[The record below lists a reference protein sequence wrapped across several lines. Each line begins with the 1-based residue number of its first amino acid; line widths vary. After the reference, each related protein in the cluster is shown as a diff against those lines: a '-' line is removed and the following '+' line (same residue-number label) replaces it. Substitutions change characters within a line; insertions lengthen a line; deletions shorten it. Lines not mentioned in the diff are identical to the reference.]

1 MAKEKDTAKKAAAK
15 KAAAKKAT
23 PSKKEVKGIAK
34 ELKKASRHPGG
45 LRGYLGLPPR

>member
-1 MAKEKDTAKKAAAK
+1 MAKDKDTAKKAAAK
-15 KAAAKKAT
+15 KAAAKKA

>member
-1 MAKEKDTAKKAAAK
+1 MAKDKDTAKKAAAK
-15 KAAAKKAT
+15 KA